1 MLVLVHSKGV
11 ELEKDLR
18 DEVQEKI
25 ELAFGR
31 FQDQIGKISAHLA
44 DLNGPKKGVDKS
56 IRLVIDIERQP
67 LVVVEERGEDWLALL
82 ESISDR
88 AMHTVTRQLERARS
102 HKGST
107 SMAGDPKL
115 EKDLDS
121 VEDAY
126 AIQQDWNPLSDRSD
140 QRE

>member
-1 MLVLVHSKGV
+1 MLILVHSKGFD
-11 ELEKDLR
+11 LENSLR

-31 FQDQIGKISAHLA
+31 FQDQIGKVSAHLA

-56 IRLVIDIERQP
+56 IRLIIDIERQP
-67 LVVVEERGEDWLALL
+67 VVVVEERGEDWLTLL

-88 AMHTVTRQLERARS
+88 AVHTVTRQLERARS

-107 SMAGDPKL
+107 SMAGGPRS
-115 EKDLDS
+115 EKDLENVD
-121 VEDAY
+121 DAY
-126 AIQQDWNPLSDRSD
+126 LIQQDATGQIETNE
-140 QRE
+140 QA